1 MRRLFLFV
9 KRMNK
14 MADNTALAL
23 NNLARH
29 QMILRLLHDIR
40 IDLEVCDLEGWD
52 KMEYIRMLFKELH
65 NMIKA
70 YKGPEEWK

>member
-1 MRRLFLFV
+1 
-9 KRMNK
+9 

-70 YKGPEEWK
+70 YKGAGEWK